1 MTISKTLMSSN
12 TSLPLT
18 SSAPTQ
24 NNPWT
29 LLPYWPPW
37 CLLPWPIIMPPI
49 AVKRIYPI
57 YMYSTIVVWSRS
69 LFLLTHLVPPPTN
82 LTTSYH
88 SFFIPASYSSYLLT
102 IWHQLNKIF
111 LMESNLNHQSSRA
124 TSTNTRG
131 ILSHF
136 GVLAY
141 LPHFCPSLPLRKEGW
156 MAGSGSVPLILDPQI
171 SDPKL
176 EDPRVHICRQSQSWR
191 SEISPTF

>member
-1 MTISKTLMSSN
+1 M
-12 TSLPLT
+12 PLT
-18 SSAPTQ
+18 SSTPTR

-29 LLPYWPPW
+29 VSTSILLTSLVSSSLANNNATH
-37 CLLPWPIIMPPI
+37 CSE
-49 AVKRIYPI
+49 KDIYPI
-57 YMYSTIVVWSRS
+57 YIYSTIVVWSRS

-111 LMESNLNHQSSRA
+111 LMESNLSHLSSRA
-124 TSTNTRG
+124 TSRNTRG